1 MAFWLIRCVL
11 CKRGRVSLL
20 ERRGIFVLL
29 VDMMHASHAF
39 MMRVRSMDV
48 GGGDEMAG
56 MGSMRV
62 ARVMLGSAPGVL
74 ARVLRR

>member
-20 ERRGIFVLL
+20 ECHGIFVLL
-29 VDMMHASHAF
+29 VDMMRASRAF
-39 MMRVRSMDV
+39 MMHVRSADG
-48 GGGDEMAG
+48 GGGDGMAS

-62 ARVMLGSAPGVL
+62 ACMILGSAPGVL
-74 ARVLRR
+74 AWVLRR